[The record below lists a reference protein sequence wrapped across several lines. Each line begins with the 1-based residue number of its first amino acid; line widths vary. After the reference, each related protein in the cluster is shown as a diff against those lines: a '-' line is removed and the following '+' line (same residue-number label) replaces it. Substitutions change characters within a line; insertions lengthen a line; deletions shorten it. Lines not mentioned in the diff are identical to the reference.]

1 MCIRDRRYSVTPVNF
16 NGTLT
21 LHSALDA
28 DVENHTRTTNP
39 LVDYG
44 PFGRHLLP
52 DALTADDKTMTCQ
65 STAVNSKLAMA
76 CGSVHLLSE
85 AATATRHQANDVDA
99 WIEYDFAAKQGHTI
113 TLEKL
118 TVYTDSLDMDKD
130 AMPPFVN
137 EELTALSLIH
147 ILVSAGAV
155 QLCHPLDLRWGRD
168 LCQPCNSRYEFQQ

>member
-1 MCIRDRRYSVTPVNF
+1 MAQRYSVTPVNF
-16 NGTLT
+16 SGTLT

-85 AATATRHQANDVDA
+85 ATAATRHQANDVDA
-99 WIEYDFAAKQGHTI
+99 
-113 TLEKL
+113 
-118 TVYTDSLDMDKD
+118 
-130 AMPPFVN
+130 
-137 EELTALSLIH
+137 
-147 ILVSAGAV
+147 
-155 QLCHPLDLRWGRD
+155 
-168 LCQPCNSRYEFQQ
+168 